1 MWFPQSES
9 VVSHFC
15 IYRRLAQ
22 RIIIKKKK
30 KLSMNA
36 SCCLTAWRNV
46 LRWVKTPLT
55 FIKCWSSQSGS
66 FLVPNDCKTPHCC
79 CFPSDSLDEG
89 TAEWGQRKKRR
100 VFGTNSAGEWPRWLT
115 FFLSFC
121 LPLFFPPHFV
131 CFFSC
136 FYNLWVMTLFEIVNG
151 TRWERMLRPKINPWM
166 FDSLC

>member
-22 RIIIKKKK
+22 RIIIKKLK

-55 FIKCWSSQSGS
+55 FIKRWSSQSGS
-66 FLVPNDCKTPHCC
+66 FLVPIDCKTPHGC